1 MNITDTACGAAPLVV
16 DFKGVMQLFSCGRST
31 AEYYAKESGAEYRV
45 GKKRYY
51 IVSRILDF
59 VNQIA
64 DSENTDR

>member
-51 IVSRILDF
+51 IVSRILDY

-64 DSENTDR
+64 DGENTDR

>member
-1 MNITDTACGAAPLVV
+1 MDFKEITCGTAPLVV

-31 AEYYAKESGAEYRV
+31 AEYYAKESGAEFHIGV
-45 GKKRYY
+45 KRYY

-64 DSENTDR
+64 DRENTER